1 MYIYIYNHL
10 IIYIWL
16 YVCKWKYIVSFI
28 NHGLGSRQD
37 PWAPASHHWPCWGAH
52 RSCFQLQLF
61 SHLPEPWL
69 SVHPGNLVNPRM
81 GGIAG
86 SPNISYDRCWS
97 NLLWM
102 ISHDLTN
109 FQMNPESS
117 PKQHL
122 ALPKHVRSRPLLE
135 VHVWKGGSSP
145 LPDPCFHMHFA
156 GKLTAMCS
164 LTINRITLKVRDFH
178 QNYCPVSKWEA
189 QLSSAENHGS
199 GSSDENGSQSLL
211 VHLLIFLVLT
221 HPHHHL
227 NSHTVTHT
235 HTYIYILYI

>member
-1 MYIYIYNHL
+1 MVVCMHMKIYS
-10 IIYIWL
+10 IIYQPRIRISTRSMGPGFAPL
-16 YVCKWKYIVSFI
+16 AV
-28 NHGLGSRQD
+28 LGCTQELLPTSVVLIT
-37 PWAPASHHWPCWGAH
+37 W
-52 RSCFQLQLF
+52 
-61 SHLPEPWL
+61 PEPWL

-86 SPNISYDRCWS
+86 SPYDRCWS

-156 GKLTAMCS
+156 GKLTAMWS

-227 NSHTVTHT
+227 NSHTVTHI
-235 HTYIYILYI
+235 YIYYIYSII